1 MPVYSYRYRR
11 RYGRRYSRYRRY
23 GAYSRY
29 RRRRS
34 GTSSTASSRSRIR
47 VRVPVQQIVSM
58 TIPANSTDSNV
69 LTSTPYYHAPSVAPL
84 CVCGA
89 TASPLYRAYTSLYD
103 QVKCD
108 GVVTAVSVVSPI
120 GASTGAAAQALQV
133 VLAYDRA
140 GTYYEASNAG
150 QQLTVGSLF
159 NFSSSVSRSAINNSV
174 AKMARSCWASDI
186 QERTQFHDCTV
197 GVAGNVYYDRDY
209 NNAEQKVGYFSPLTL
224 VGLRVPTVA
233 PTTGV
238 SVTVLL
244 EQTYYFTF
252 RNPKFGGDPA
262 ATASLSTKTIDAPVA
277 VQAAAAAMDD
287 DGGLDDEDAA
297 VSAPVR
303 SAPRRTPLSAL
314 WNDARQ
320 LPLPQ

>member
-1 MPVYSYRYRR
+1 MPTQMPGYSYRYRR

-34 GTSSTASSRSRIR
+34 GTSSTASSRGRIR
-47 VRVPVQQIVSM
+47 VRVPVQQIVSL

-69 LTSTPYYHAPSVAPL
+69 LTSTPYYHAPGVAPL

-174 AKMARSCWASDI
+174 AKMARSCWA
-186 QERTQFHDCTV
+186 
-197 GVAGNVYYDRDY
+197 
-209 NNAEQKVGYFSPLTL
+209 
-224 VGLRVPTVA
+224 
-233 PTTGV
+233 
-238 SVTVLL
+238 
-244 EQTYYFTF
+244 
-252 RNPKFGGDPA
+252 
-262 ATASLSTKTIDAPVA
+262 
-277 VQAAAAAMDD
+277 
-287 DGGLDDEDAA
+287 
-297 VSAPVR
+297 
-303 SAPRRTPLSAL
+303 
-314 WNDARQ
+314 
-320 LPLPQ
+320 

>member
-1 MPVYSYRYRR
+1 MPGYSYRYRR

-34 GTSSTASSRSRIR
+34 GTSSTASSRGRIESACLSSE
-47 VRVPVQQIVSM
+47 IVSL

-69 LTSTPYYHAPSVAPL
+69 LTSTPYYHAPGVAPL

-320 LPLPQ
+320 IPLPQ